1 MRLDRYLVECGY
13 FDSRQKAKEALQ
25 AGNVLINGK
34 KVCKASFEV
43 EAGVLGAGA
52 ADSRFLDSGAESNFV
67 DSGDLDSRIL
77 DSKGLDSAAE
87 SIRVEILSNGYV
99 SRAGLK
105 LEAFLQAHESIFDE
119 VAFARWK
126 RVVDVGAARGGF
138 SEVLLARGVEH
149 VSCVDVGSAQL
160 HPKIANDARVAVHE
174 KCDIRDFARLYV
186 DSGVSVDSS
195 AESKKTESK
204 SAAQTQTTAK
214 AKATQIPARR
224 PFDLLVCDVS
234 FIPLEKVFDA
244 LEILSDEM
252 ILLFKPQFEVGKSAK
267 RNKKGVVQDK
277 AIIKEK
283 LDEFSAFVG
292 ARGYGVR
299 VLAESSVKGK
309 EGNAEYFIYIGRAV

>member
-1 MRLDRYLVECGY
+1 M
-13 FDSRQKAKEALQ
+13 
-25 AGNVLINGK
+25 
-34 KVCKASFEV
+34 
-43 EAGVLGAGA
+43 
-52 ADSRFLDSGAESNFV
+52 
-67 DSGDLDSRIL
+67 L
-77 DSKGLDSAAE
+77 DSKGLDSGAE
-87 SIRVEILSNGYV
+87 SIRVEILSSGYV

-105 LEAFLQAHESIFDE
+105 LEAFLQAHGNIFDE
-119 VAFARWK
+119 AAFARWK

-160 HPKIANDARVAVHE
+160 HPKIANDVRVVVHE

-186 DSGVSVDSS
+186 DFG
-195 AESKKTESK
+195 AESKNPESK
-204 SAAQTQTTAK
+204 YAAQVQAAQTKTQAIATA
-214 AKATQIPARR
+214 QR

-277 AIIKEK
+277 AIISQK

-309 EGNAEYFIYIGRAV
+309 EGNAEYFIYIGRAVR